1 MYNHGFTRGSN
12 TSCLRIITNHHFY
25 STTTSDIFMT
35 NLSCVPNTP
44 SIWRSQASGPC
55 SDCTDVVSAPLVKL
69 TQVKGCVADG
79 LILAP
84 KLLLKVIVCIL
95 RLLYS
100 LQSKYILLSCKW
112 LSSFAS
118 KRFFSPLRT
127 TQLCEKTK
135 TKGLKIKG
143 WKHISFAWKCIR

>member
-1 MYNHGFTRGSN
+1 MYNHVFTHGSN
-12 TSCLRIITNHHFY
+12 TSCLRIIKNHHFY

-35 NLSCVPNTP
+35 SLSCVPNTP
-44 SIWRSQASGPC
+44 TIWRSQASGPC

-112 LSSFAS
+112 FLPLQAFFLSIEDYSSAMWEN
-118 KRFFSPLRT
+118 KNQRF
-127 TQLCEKTK
+127 KN
-135 TKGLKIKG
+135 
-143 WKHISFAWKCIR
+143 